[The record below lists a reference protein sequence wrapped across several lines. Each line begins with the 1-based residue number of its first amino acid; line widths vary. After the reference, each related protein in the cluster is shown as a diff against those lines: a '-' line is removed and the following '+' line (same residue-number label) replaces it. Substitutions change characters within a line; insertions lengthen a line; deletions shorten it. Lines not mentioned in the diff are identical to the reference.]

1 MNLKVYEKIIWMFEL
16 GATHLLKLKG
26 TPLVHPD
33 STLRSTSG
41 GAINEGLLSNKS
53 FKTKLNTNP
62 LKLKL
67 NTFVNFIRKFEFRVI
82 WLRG

>member
-26 TPLVHPD
+26 TPLVHTD
-33 STLRSTSG
+33 STLRCTSG

-53 FKTKLNTNP
+53 FKTN
-62 LKLKL
+62 
-67 NTFVNFIRKFEFRVI
+67 
-82 WLRG
+82 